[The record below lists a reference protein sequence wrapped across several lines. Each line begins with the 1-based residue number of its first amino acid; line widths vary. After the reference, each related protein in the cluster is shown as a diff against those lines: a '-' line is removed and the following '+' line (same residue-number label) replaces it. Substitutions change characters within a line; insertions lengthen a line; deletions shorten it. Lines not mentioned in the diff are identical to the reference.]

1 MGKIND
7 FGFPFTSITG
17 DRQYSASEWRDYFE
31 SLLTNGVVV
40 EILNTLKINPQAVAN
55 KTVYVDTGSVVING
69 CMRILDTTQNITITD
84 NTSGN
89 PRIDRIVARLNYTD
103 RKIEFAVLTG
113 TPAGSPVAPTL
124 TQNTTVWEIS
134 LAQIAVANGFSTII
148 AGNITDQRT
157 YMQYN
162 IEPYTSDK
170 YFGKYSLMTGG
181 TRITNGVVPFTTES
195 HDDFLAINLGT
206 STSRITIPAGISKIK
221 LSSSGIFST
230 TNGAILYSSMTLL
243 KNGVGTGLPF
253 GYGYPVNA
261 KPFGY
266 SITSIPLTVVE
277 GDYFEISFN
286 GTNCT
291 VASATLMLEVIL

>member
-7 FGFPFTSITG
+7 FGFPFTSVTG
-17 DRQYSASEWRDYFE
+17 DRQYSAGEWRDYFS
-31 SLLTNGVVV
+31 SLVTNGVVS
-40 EILNTLKINPQAVAN
+40 ETLNKLKINQQASAN
-55 KTVYVDTGSVVING
+55 KTVFVDTGSVVING

-230 TNGAILYSSMTLL
+230 TNGAILYSSMALL
-243 KNGVGTGLPF
+243 KNGVDTDLPF
-253 GYGYPVNA
+253 GYGYPINA

-266 SITSIPLTVVE
+266 SITSIPLTVSA